1 MAKIKPT
8 ITPLSGKFGDI
19 VHVDSRRYGRH
30 ARKPVAP
37 GSKKNEPAF
46 KKQHART
53 TYLNTLAS
61 EINTIIKANT
71 GRLKPSSFYEEL
83 HRRFRKEPLNNRFL
97 LLLQLKGMEVNP
109 AYPMNKSGSH
119 VTNVKALKNKI
130 VITLQVKA
138 HPQPAKL
145 KADCYYYEAMLLTW
159 NKNAPG
165 YSCQLSDWI
174 QMDNGKPEFEFEFAK
189 TASTTQWLLCL
200 RLRLGLNKQAVTLL
214 AADGMQLIDA
224 GSLIKKDYELLKK
237 READQIRASVRS
249 ADKKDVGETVRVKPK
264 RIIEEL

>member
-8 ITPLSGKFGDI
+8 VTPLSGKFGDV
-19 VHVDSRRYGRH
+19 VHVDSRRYGHH

-37 GSKKNEPAF
+37 GTKKNEPAF

-61 EINTIIKANT
+61 EVNTIIKANT

-109 AYPMNKSGSH
+109 AYPMNKSGSQ

-130 VITLQVKA
+130 VVTLLVNA
-138 HPQPAKL
+138 HPQPGKL
-145 KADCYYYEAMLLTW
+145 KADCYYYESMLVTW
-159 NKNAPG
+159 NKNTPG
-165 YSCQLSDWI
+165 HSCQLSDWV
-174 QMDNGKPEFEFEFAK
+174 QMNNGKPEFEFEFPR
-189 TASTTQWLLCL
+189 TAATTHWLLCL
-200 RLRLGLNKQAVTLL
+200 RLRLGLNKQPLTVLS
-214 AADGMQLIDA
+214 ADGMQLVDA
-224 GSLIKKDYELLKK
+224 GSLNKKDHELLKK
-237 READQIRASVRS
+237 RKADVVKASVS
-249 ADKKDVGETVRVKPK
+249 KVVKKDVEEVVRVKAK
-264 RIIEEL
+264 RIL